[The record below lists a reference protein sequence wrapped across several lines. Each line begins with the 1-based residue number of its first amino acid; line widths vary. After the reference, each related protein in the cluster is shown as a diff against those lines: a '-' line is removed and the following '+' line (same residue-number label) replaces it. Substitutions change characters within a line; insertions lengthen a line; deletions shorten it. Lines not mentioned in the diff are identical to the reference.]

1 MVKLGTIRRSGAER
15 LVLVVDDRGVD
26 LGELAQRAGRP
37 PAAADLD
44 LASWLAAGPA
54 SHAATRELQ
63 AWLERRPELVLQGV
77 PMTGAPVAAPLGR
90 PPAIYCVA
98 GNYARHVAE
107 GVQGQPPTPKA
118 ETIPYFFAKPVTAV
132 AGPYATVTPAP
143 LFRQFDHE
151 VELGVVIGQSCH
163 AIGPDRA
170 LDYVAGYLV
179 LNDLS
184 ARSIVSP
191 PGRRSRPDDDCFD
204 FLLGKWGDGCA
215 PMGPYFVTC
224 DEIADAQH
232 LAMELRVNGDVRQAG
247 STAEMIFTVAELIA
261 WLSQA
266 LTLEVGTVL
275 ATGTTG
281 GVGYA
286 SGRWLRAGDV
296 VEAAIAGLGRQRITI
311 GGWEGDRQ

>member
-1 MVKLGTIRRSGAER
+1 VKLGTVRRSGGER

-26 LGELAQRAGRP
+26 LEELAARAGRP
-37 PAAADLD
+37 PAEAFRD
-44 LASWLAAGPA
+44 LATWLAAGPPA
-54 SHAATRELQ
+54 HAATQELL
-63 AWLERRPELVLQGV
+63 AWLEQRPELVLQGE
-77 PMTGAPVAAPLGR
+77 PMAGATVGAPLRR

-107 GVQGQPPTPKA
+107 GEQGQTPAPKG

-151 VELGVVIGQSCH
+151 VELGVVIGQPCH
-163 AIGPDRA
+163 AIRPEQA
-170 LDYVAGYLV
+170 LDHVAGYLV

-215 PMGPYFVTC
+215 PMGPYFVTR
-224 DEIADAQH
+224 DEIADAQQ

-266 LTLEVGTVL
+266 LTLEIGTVV
-275 ATGTTG
+275 ATGTTA

-286 SGRWLRAGDV
+286 SGRWLRPGDV
-296 VEAAIAGLGRQRITI
+296 VEAGIAGLGRQRITI
-311 GGWEGDRQ
+311 GDWEGDRG